1 MLNCL
6 LSQNFPQ
13 TLKHSM
19 CGISSKDVT
28 FMVTRRVWHGR
39 PGSHYLSNYIAQA
52 RSCWGIRVFE
62 PSVRPFVRPKVSQ
75 SNFLEPRLIVKRYN
89 FVNLCWYL
97 GTICRGEYYMEIP
110 THFFS

>member
-1 MLNCL
+1 MDAKLFTIPKLPSDLETLNVWD
-6 LSQNFPQ
+6 
-13 TLKHSM
+13 
-19 CGISSKDVT
+19 IVT

-52 RSCWGIRVFE
+52 RSWWGIRVFE
-62 PSVRPFVRPKVSQ
+62 PSVRPFVRPKVCQ

-97 GTICRGEYYMEIP
+97 GNNM
-110 THFFS
+110 